1 MARTAKVLRTD
12 LPSDP
17 KQRER
22 VKSAINEMV
31 DSMLKMSAEKEY
43 LKDTVDVLKQDLE
56 LDPKYLK
63 KLAKLRYDEQYGE
76 GKVKVDL
83 EHSSQVVEDNK
94 TLFG

>member
-31 DSMLKMSAEKEY
+31 DSMLKMSSEKEY